1 MSIDLMR
8 VSNPTITKGMYII
21 YIYRKGNIMDMI
33 WTCKRAMETDVHSYA
48 AIDGHQGVAK
58 FGMIWHCLF
67 LVVVVLN
74 IRTSYVCFLIEL
86 FMVPR
91 IFGDLNYVSPK
102 ITGRPTNMFTLYTR
116 KTNKIHQRSSKFI
129 NKCQNPSNII

>member
-1 MSIDLMR
+1 MSLDLMR
-8 VSNPTITKGMYII
+8 VSNPTITKGMYIYI
-21 YIYRKGNIMDMI
+21 YIKGNIMDMI

-58 FGMIWHCLF
+58 FGMIWPCLF
-67 LVVVVLN
+67 LVVVLN

-102 ITGRPTNMFTLYTR
+102 ITGRPTNMFTLHTM

-129 NKCQNPSNII
+129 KKCQNPSNII